1 MKIIITENKIDKI
14 KSLIDK
20 IGLDQTIKL
29 MGGPHIFRKVLNIN
43 SYEDYLHLFDDLEEV
58 QATDLFKF
66 RLYRY
71 KPGTNIIAYNT
82 TENRVGISDNEIYS
96 VLDDDLLGL
105 SPVVN
110 YSKQIIL
117 TWLKEV
123 YNIDV
128 EINRIHPMYPWDGI
142 SRLE

>member
-1 MKIIITENKIDKI
+1 MKIVITENRLEKVLKQSGVEKTVKI
-14 KSLIDK
+14 L
-20 IGLDQTIKL
+20 
-29 MGGPHIFRKVLNIN
+29 GGWKNFRKVFKIE
-43 SYEDYLHLFDDLEEV
+43 SPMDFLHLFDDLEEV
-58 QATDLFKF
+58 QSTDIFKF

-71 KPGTNIIAYNT
+71 KSGTNIIAYNT

-110 YSKQIIL
+110 YSKRIIQ

>member
-1 MKIIITENKIDKI
+1 MKIVITENKLEKVLKQSGVDKTV
-14 KSLIDK
+14 K
-20 IGLDQTIKL
+20 IL
-29 MGGPHIFRKVLNIN
+29 GGRENFRKVYNIN

-58 QATDLFKF
+58 QSTDLFKF

-71 KPGTNIIAYNT
+71 KSGTNIIAYNT

-110 YSKQIIL
+110 YSKQIIQ

-128 EINRIHPMYPWDGI
+128 EINRIHPMYTWDGI

>member
-1 MKIIITENKIDKI
+1 MKIIITENKLEKVLKKSGVGKTVKI
-14 KSLIDK
+14 L
-20 IGLDQTIKL
+20 
-29 MGGPHIFRKVLNIN
+29 GGWENFRKVFNIN
-43 SYEDYLHLFDDLEEV
+43 SYEEYLHYFDDLEEV
-58 QATDLFKF
+58 QSTDIFKF

-71 KPGTNIIAYNT
+71 KSGTNIIAYNT
-82 TENRVGISDNEIYS
+82 TENRVGISDDEIYS

-110 YSKQIIL
+110 YSKQKIQ

-142 SRLE
+142 IRLE

>member
-1 MKIIITENKIDKI
+1 MKIIITENKVEKF
-14 KSLIDK
+14 KKLINEL
-20 IGLDQTIKL
+20 GVDQTTIL
-29 MGGPHIFRKVLNIN
+29 MGGTHIFRKVLNIN
-43 SYEDYLHLFDDLEEV
+43 SYEDYLHLFDDLDEV
-58 QATDLFKF
+58 ESTDLFKF
-66 RLYRY
+66 RLFRY

-110 YSKQIIL
+110 YSKQIL
-117 TWLKEV
+117 LKWLKEV

-128 EINRIHPMYPWDGI
+128 EINRTHPMYSWDGI
-142 SRLE
+142 SQIE

>member
-1 MKIIITENKIDKI
+1 MKIIIKENRLEKVLKQSGVDKTVKI
-14 KSLIDK
+14 L
-20 IGLDQTIKL
+20 
-29 MGGPHIFRKVLNIN
+29 GGRENFRKVYNIN

-58 QATDLFKF
+58 QSTDLFKF

-71 KPGTNIIAYNT
+71 KSGTNIIAYNT

-110 YSKQIIL
+110 YSKQIIQ

>member
-1 MKIIITENKIDKI
+1 MKIIITENKVEKF
-14 KSLIDK
+14 KKLINEL
-20 IGLDQTIKL
+20 GVDQTIKL

-43 SYEDYLHLFDDLEEV
+43 SYEDYLHLFDDLDEV
-58 QATDLFKF
+58 ESTDLFKF
-66 RLYRY
+66 RLFRY

-110 YSKQIIL
+110 YSKQIIQ

>member
-1 MKIIITENKIDKI
+1 MKIIITENRLEKVLRQSGVDKTVKI
-14 KSLIDK
+14 L
-20 IGLDQTIKL
+20 
-29 MGGPHIFRKVLNIN
+29 GGWENFRKVYNIN

-58 QATDLFKF
+58 QSTDLFKF

-71 KPGTNIIAYNT
+71 KSGTNIIAYNT

-110 YSKQIIL
+110 YSKQIIQ

>member
-96 VLDDDLLGL
+96 VLDEDLLGL

-110 YSKQIIL
+110 YSKQIIQK
-117 TWLKEV
+117 WLKEV

-128 EINRIHPMYPWDGI
+128 EINRIHPMYSWDGI
-142 SRLE
+142 SQIE

>member
-1 MKIIITENKIDKI
+1 MKILITENKLDKLKDLVRDLGTENVI
-14 KSLIDK
+14 KM
-20 IGLDQTIKL
+20 IGGVET
-29 MGGPHIFRKVLNIN
+29 FRKVFNIN
-43 SYEDYLHLFDDLEEV
+43 SYEDYLHLFDDLKEV

-96 VLDDDLLGL
+96 VLDMDLLGL

-110 YSKQIIL
+110 YSKQIIQ

-128 EINRIHPMYPWDGI
+128 EINRIHPMYPWDSI
-142 SRLE
+142 IRIE

>member
-1 MKIIITENKIDKI
+1 MKIIITENRLEKVLKQSGVEKTVKI
-14 KSLIDK
+14 L
-20 IGLDQTIKL
+20 
-29 MGGPHIFRKVLNIN
+29 GGWENFRKVYNIN

-58 QATDLFKF
+58 QSTDLFKF

-71 KPGTNIIAYNT
+71 KSGTNIIAYNT

-110 YSKQIIL
+110 YSKQIIQ

>member
-1 MKIIITENKIDKI
+1 MKIVITENRLEKVLKQSGVEKTVKIF
-14 KSLIDK
+14 
-20 IGLDQTIKL
+20 
-29 MGGPHIFRKVLNIN
+29 GGWKNFRKVFKIE
-43 SYEDYLHLFDDLEEV
+43 SPMDFLHLFDDLEEV
-58 QATDLFKF
+58 QSTDLFKF

-71 KPGTNIIAYNT
+71 KSGTNIIAYNT
-82 TENRVGISDNEIYS
+82 TENRVGISDNDIYS
-96 VLDDDLLGL
+96 VLDEDLLGL

-110 YSKQIIL
+110 YSKQIIQK
-117 TWLKEV
+117 WLKEV